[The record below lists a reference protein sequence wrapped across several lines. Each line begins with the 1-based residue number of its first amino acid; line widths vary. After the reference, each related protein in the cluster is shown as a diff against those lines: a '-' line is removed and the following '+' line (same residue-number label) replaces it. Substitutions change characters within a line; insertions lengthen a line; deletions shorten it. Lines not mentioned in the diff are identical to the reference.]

1 MLLYQIVKEI
11 VPNADEAMTKNEIS
25 KMIQEISEKRKLL
38 NGDWVRAAVTPKNKA
53 Q

>member
-1 MLLYQIVKEI
+1 MLFYQIIKEVI
-11 VPNADEAMTKNEIS
+11 PNADEAMTKDEVS
-25 KMIQEISEKRKLL
+25 KLIQEISKKRKLL